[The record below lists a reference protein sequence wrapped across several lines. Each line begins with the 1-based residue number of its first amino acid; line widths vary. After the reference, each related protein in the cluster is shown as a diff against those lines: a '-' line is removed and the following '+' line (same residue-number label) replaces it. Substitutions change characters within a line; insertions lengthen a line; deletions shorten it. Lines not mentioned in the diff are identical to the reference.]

1 MLAVLG
7 KPNGKLRSGFL
18 AINKVRRTLRR
29 PAVIRGNKT
38 NAVKSR
44 RRLARLG
51 DLIARFCKDKRGNV
65 AIMVGILFLPMV
77 VLVGWVIDYSMATTA
92 KTKLQ
97 ASVDAAALAAVSV
110 NSPIVYAAKQMA
122 LNGTNG
128 PVTGGAAY
136 LENIVSAN
144 APSSLNATV
153 TGTPTV
159 TKSNYT
165 VTATLTYSAQVPT
178 TFLKIIGHSSF
189 TITAS
194 STASYTMP
202 IYISFYMLLDVS
214 GSMSFPSTL
223 AEQARLQA
231 VNPDNMNPNT
241 PGSNGYP
248 GGCTFACH
256 FTRQGACPQSGS
268 GNGPYQGPI
277 PAVGTLSNP
286 GTNPSP
292 GGYCQGFIIS
302 RLGTTPVSFTSG
314 NNATNGNSVN
324 WTNQQV
330 SSCPS
335 PGTTSCIQLRADAV
349 GYAVNHLLLEAYNT
363 ETGNHKSDQ
372 FKIGLYPFIVQVYN
386 NGSSDGSGYA
396 NLTTSINGSSQTSGT
411 INYAAANL
419 ATLLDTGANAA
430 LKSGGTNINGALS
443 TMNTLITSV
452 GAGTGNSDYLP
463 YVFLITDGSQD
474 NQTQW
479 NGSWSGSNH
488 ATTVDPSNCTTL
500 KNRGITVAVL
510 YIPYMP
516 IQNPTNFAG
525 GEDGAVNAII
535 PYDATTNPN
544 GGTVTP
550 NIPTQLQACASSG
563 FYYTANTPTDIDNAL
578 QKMFKQAVLQAHVT
592 N

>member
-1 MLAVLG
+1 
-7 KPNGKLRSGFL
+7 
-18 AINKVRRTLRR
+18 
-29 PAVIRGNKT
+29 VIHGNKST
-38 NAVKSR
+38 ALKPR
-44 RRLARLG
+44 RRLARMG
-51 DLIARFCKDKRGNV
+51 HLIARFRRDQRGNV
-65 AIMVGILFLPMV
+65 AIMVAVCAIPLL
-77 VLVGWVIDYSMATTA
+77 VLVGWVVDYSMATTV

-110 NSPIVYAAKQMA
+110 NSPVVATAKQMA

-128 PVTGGAAY
+128 PVSGGDTY
-136 LENIVSAN
+136 MERIVSAN
-144 APSSLNATV
+144 APSTLNATV

-165 VTATLTYSAQVPT
+165 VTATLSYSAQVPT
-178 TFLKIIGHSSF
+178 TFLKLIGQSSF
-189 TITAS
+189 TVTAS

-248 GGCTFACH
+248 NGCTFACH
-256 FTRQGACPQSGS
+256 FTRQGACTQSGS

-277 PAVGTLSNP
+277 PAVGSA
-286 GTNPSP
+286 TNPSP

-302 RLGTTPVSFTSG
+302 RLGTTPVSFASG

-330 SSCPS
+330 TSCPN

-363 ETGNHKSDQ
+363 ERGNNKTDQ
-372 FKIGLYPFIVQVYN
+372 FKVGLYPFIVQVYN

-396 NLTTSINGSSQTSGT
+396 NLTTNINGSSQTSGT

-419 ATLLDTGANAA
+419 ATLLDTGNNAA

-443 TMNTLITSV
+443 TANTLITSV
-452 GAGTGNSDYLP
+452 GGGTGNTDYLP

-479 NGSWSGSNH
+479 GGSWSGSNH

-510 YIPYMP
+510 YIPYQP

-525 GEDGAVNAII
+525 GEDGAVNAIL

-544 GGTVTP
+544 GATSGST
-550 NIPTQLQACASSG
+550 IPSQLQACASSG
-563 FYYTANTPTDIDNAL
+563 FYYTANTPSDIDNAL

>member
-1 MLAVLG
+1 M
-7 KPNGKLRSGFL
+7 
-18 AINKVRRTLRR
+18 
-29 PAVIRGNKT
+29 IRGNKT
-38 NAVKSR
+38 TALEWCGR
-44 RRLARLG
+44 RARVYH
-51 DLIARFCKDKRGNV
+51 LIRRFRRDRRGNV
-65 AIMVGILFLPMV
+65 AIMVAMFAIPMV
-77 VLVGWVIDYSMATTA
+77 VLIGWVVDYSMATTA
-92 KTKLQ
+92 RTKLQ

-110 NSPIVYAAKQMA
+110 NSPIVYTAKQMA

-128 PVTGGAAY
+128 PVSGGATY
-136 LENIVSAN
+136 LESMVSAN
-144 APSSLNATV
+144 APTSLGATV

-159 TKSNYT
+159 TKSAYT

-178 TFLKIIGHSSF
+178 TFLKIIGQNSF
-189 TITAS
+189 TVTAS

-248 GGCTFACH
+248 NGCTFACH
-256 FTRQGACPQSGS
+256 FTRQGACTQSGS

-277 PAVGTLSNP
+277 PAVGAA
-286 GTNPSP
+286 TNASP

-302 RLGTTPVSFTSG
+302 RLGTTPVSFASG
-314 NNATNGNSVN
+314 NNANNGNSVN

-330 SSCPS
+330 TNCPN

-363 ETGNHKSDQ
+363 ETGNNKTDQ
-372 FKIGLYPFIVQVYN
+372 FKVGLFPFIVQLYN

-396 NLTTSINGSSQTSGT
+396 NLTTSINGSSTSSGT

-443 TMNTLITSV
+443 TINSVITSV
-452 GAGTGNSDYLP
+452 GAGTSNSDYLP

-525 GEDGAVNAII
+525 GEDYAVNNII

-563 FYYTANTPTDIDNAL
+563 FYYTANTPSDIDNAL

>member
-1 MLAVLG
+1 
-7 KPNGKLRSGFL
+7 
-18 AINKVRRTLRR
+18 
-29 PAVIRGNKT
+29 VIRGSKT
-38 NAVKSR
+38 AAPKSR
-44 RRLARLG
+44 RHLGRIG
-51 DLIARFCKDKRGNV
+51 DLIARFRKDKRGNV
-65 AIMVGILFLPMV
+65 AIMVGVFAIPMLI
-77 VLVGWVIDYSMATTA
+77 LVGWVIDYSMATMV

-110 NSPIVYAAKQMA
+110 NSPVVYTAKQMA
-122 LNGTNG
+122 LANTNG
-128 PVTGGAAY
+128 PVSGGDTY
-136 LENIVSAN
+136 MENIVSAN
-144 APSSLNATV
+144 YPTSLGATV
-153 TGTPTV
+153 SGTPTV

-165 VTATLTYSAQVPT
+165 VTATLTYSVQVPT
-178 TFLKIIGHSSF
+178 TFLKLIGQNNF
-189 TITAS
+189 TVTAS

-231 VNPDNMNPNT
+231 VNPDNMQGPL
-241 PGSNGYP
+241 GYP

-256 FTRQGACPQSGS
+256 FTRQGACAQTPNS
-268 GNGPYQGPI
+268 NNWQGPI
-277 PAVGTLSNP
+277 PAAGSPTNGGT
-286 GTNPSP
+286 TNPT

-314 NNATNGNSVN
+314 NNANNGNSVN
-324 WTNQQV
+324 WTNTQV
-330 SSCPS
+330 SNCPN

-363 ETGNHKSDQ
+363 EKGNNKTDQ
-372 FKIGLYPFIVQVYN
+372 FKVGLYPFIVQVYN

-443 TMNTLITSV
+443 TANTLITSV
-452 GAGTGNSDYLP
+452 GAGTSNTDYLP

-488 ATTVDPSNCTTL
+488 ATTMDPSNCTTL

-516 IQNPTNFAG
+516 IQNPTNFAN
-525 GEDGAVNAII
+525 GEDYAVNAII
-535 PYDATTNPN
+535 PKDPVTNPN

-550 NIPTQLQACASSG
+550 DIPTQLQACASSG
-563 FYYTANTPTDIDNAL
+563 FYYTANTPSDIDTAL